1 MNESELKQIIFQ
13 SLKKVAP
20 DTNPEI
26 LQAGDKIREK
36 LDMDSFDALR
46 FIVEL
51 NEKTGVDIPEEDYGK
66 IVTLKDLMHY
76 ILKK

>member
-1 MNESELKQIIFQ
+1 MNETELKKIILQ

-76 ILKK
+76 IMKK

>member
-1 MNESELKQIIFQ
+1 MNETELKQIILQ

-36 LDMDSFDALR
+36 LDMDSFDTLR

-51 NEKTGVDIPEEDYGK
+51 NEKTGVEIPEEDYGK
-66 IVTLKDLMHY
+66 IVTLKDLMYY
-76 ILKK
+76 IQKK

>member
-1 MNESELKQIIFQ
+1 MNETELKKIILQ

-51 NEKTGVDIPEEDYGK
+51 NEKTGVDIPEEDYWK

-76 ILKK
+76 IMKK

>member
-1 MNESELKQIIFQ
+1 MNETELKKIILQ

-51 NEKTGVDIPEEDYGK
+51 NEKTGIDIPEEDYGK

-76 ILKK
+76 IMKK